1 MDYFKLWV
9 REAGTLRHIG
19 VTYQLAIP
27 HIGATIM
34 YDGRF
39 FRVSEVIHDFDNS
52 QKELEVQ
59 ILVYEK

>member
-1 MDYFKLWV
+1 MENYFKLWV

-27 HIGATIM
+27 HVGATIM

-39 FRVSEVIHDFDNS
+39 SRVSEVIHNFDNS
-52 QKELEVQ
+52 QL
-59 ILVYEK
+59 